1 MTTVL
6 FELPN
11 QTVMDDG
18 TIVLSYEGCIELAK
32 RNKDFHAHFV
42 KSDGRFDHY
51 NRFSEKPVIVFSGQK
66 SESKNTWRMPP
77 KYRDMDVRQV
87 CLDVI
92 TEKGLGDK
100 YIARMDR
107 ELKEFEKRN
116 MTDAL
121 RFIKFFTDVLKEK
134 DMMWGVGRGS
144 SCASLLLYLLG
155 VNRIDPV
162 LFDIPLEEFL
172 R

>member
-6 FELPN
+6 FKMPN

-32 RNKDFHAHFV
+32 RNKNFHRHFV
-42 KSDGRFDHY
+42 RKDKRFADY
-51 NRFSEKPVIVFSGQK
+51 NRFSEKPVTVYDGQP
-66 SESKNTWRMPP
+66 NDCNHQWRLPDD
-77 KYRDMDVRQV
+77 YVDFDVRNYCV
-87 CLDVI
+87 EVI
-92 TEKGLGDK
+92 NAKGFGEE
-100 YIARMDR
+100 YVTRMDR
-107 ELKEFEKRN
+107 ELEEFEKRG

-121 RFIKFFTDVLKEK
+121 RFIKYFTETLKSK
-134 DMMWGVGRGS
+134 DMFWGVGRGS
-144 SCASLLLYLLG
+144 SCASLLLYLMD
-155 VNRIDPV
+155 VNRVDPV